1 MNFIMEKTLHAV
13 IKKYFKSDKA
23 KYEVKIGN
31 HIADIVIDNK
41 IIEIQTREFNKLR
54 NRLEFFLDKY
64 TVTLV
69 YPLPRH
75 KWLIWI
81 DPIAEEITKKRK
93 SPRTG
98 HIYDAIIELYKIK
111 SFLNHQNFRL
121 CIILVDVEEY
131 RFLDG
136 WSGDK
141 KKGSTRVNRVPV
153 SIVEEINLENTC
165 DYSLFI
171 PDSLPNHFTSKD
183 FKTAAKVDMQTA
195 QTALNILNYLGM
207 VQRVGKQGSAYV
219 YERSE

>member
-1 MNFIMEKTLHAV
+1 MEKTLHAV
-13 IKKYFKSDKA
+13 IKKYFESDKA
-23 KYEVKIGN
+23 KHEVKIGN
-31 HIADIVIDNK
+31 FIADIVIDNR

-64 TVTLV
+64 KVTLV
-69 YPLPRH
+69 YPLTRH

-111 SFLNHQNFRL
+111 SFLNHQNMRL
-121 CIILVDVEEY
+121 CIVFVDVEEY

-141 KKGSTRVNRVPV
+141 KKGSTRLNRVPV
-153 SIVEEINLENTC
+153 SVVEEINLDNTG

-171 PDSLPNHFTSKD
+171 PDTLPDQFTSKD
-183 FKTAAKVDMQTA
+183 YMMAAKVDKQTA
-195 QTALNILNYLGM
+195 QTALNILYYLAV
-207 VQRVGKQGSAYV
+207 VQRVGKQGNSFI
-219 YERSE
+219 YERTGFII